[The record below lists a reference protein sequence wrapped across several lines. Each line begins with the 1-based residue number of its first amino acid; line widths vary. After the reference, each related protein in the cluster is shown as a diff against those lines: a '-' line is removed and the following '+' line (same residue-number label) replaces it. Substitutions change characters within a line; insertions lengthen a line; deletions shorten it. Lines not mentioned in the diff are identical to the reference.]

1 MYDITFNGISA
12 SSLGI
17 YVIKRPDYP
26 EVTEKKETYNIPSR
40 DGILYFHTELYN
52 DVEIEVSVNFMAEN
66 ENSFGIMCRKLNAW
80 VIGTYNKKLKFLDDF
95 NFFRKVKYAEISAI
109 QRSGR
114 LGNAEIK
121 FVCDPYMYLVDSDQ
135 FQSFSGNITND
146 YMLSKP
152 VYKIEGNG
160 LCILKKDVKEFQIQV
175 PGVIFVD
182 SEKMIAYTED
192 KVANTNVQGFYSTL
206 FLEPG
211 INTFSITTGFN
222 VMIAPYWRTL

>member
-1 MYDITFNGISA
+1 MYDIIFNGISA

-17 YVIKRPDYP
+17 YVVKRPDYP

-40 DGILYFHTELYN
+40 DGILYSHTELY
-52 DVEIEVSVNFMAEN
+52 DDAEIEVPVNFMAED

-80 VIGTYNKKLKFLDDF
+80 VIGMYNKKLEFSDDS
-95 NFFRKVKYAEISAI
+95 NFFRKVKYAKTSVI

-114 LGNAEIK
+114 LGNTEIK
-121 FVCDPYMYLVDSDQ
+121 FVCDPYMYLVNSDQ
-135 FQSFSGNITND
+135 FQSFSGSITNN

-160 LCILKKDVKEFQIQV
+160 LCVLKKDAKEFQIQV
-175 PGVIFVD
+175 PGTIWVD

-206 FLEPG
+206 FLGPG
-211 INTFSITTGFN
+211 INTFSITAGFN

>member
-1 MYDITFNGISA
+1 
-12 SSLGI
+12 
-17 YVIKRPDYP
+17 
-26 EVTEKKETYNIPSR
+26 
-40 DGILYFHTELYN
+40 
-52 DVEIEVSVNFMAEN
+52 
-66 ENSFGIMCRKLNAW
+66 
-80 VIGTYNKKLKFLDDF
+80 
-95 NFFRKVKYAEISAI
+95 
-109 QRSGR
+109 
-114 LGNAEIK
+114 
-121 FVCDPYMYLVDSDQ
+121 
-135 FQSFSGNITND
+135 
-146 YMLSKP
+146 MLSKP